1 MKSFLYF
8 CATLTTMT
16 TKRNSLLFKIKLEN
30 EEADFNVNN
39 FIDLFLENGIFESYL
54 NMVFGIA
61 THNYILKIFNV
72 TFKETTPKSIIE
84 DIYETFKEPQ
94 EVTSNDNIDFT
105 IQVNRPPGYR
115 QFITLYPMPFDV
127 DAEILKAITKNWGI
141 SNSVNTKNAPSY
153 IILTYTYILKI
164 STEKKYRTRSSSLLN
179 PLIYLDNINSF
190 IPNEVLQTLPSS
202 PLITQNEIRLAI
214 QSLNQ
219 NSALGLD
226 VFTLKLYISFSL
238 LILILCQTFNN
249 SYLRKQLTRSQSLA
263 LIKLIPKIPN
273 PISVK
278 DWPPI
283 SLLNTDY
290 KILSTIISSR
300 LKPILNSVISIKQQC
315 GLPNRQIFNNHL
327 NILSAINY
335 TNDFIQ
341 PFAILQIDFYK
352 AFDTISHEFILSTA
366 SKLGI
371 PISLLNWIRI
381 FLSDLTAQLN
391 LNSYLSDPISVKC
404 GICQGCP
411 LSKLLFLIGIEPLTK
426 KNTSFI

>member
-1 MKSFLYF
+1 
-8 CATLTTMT
+8 MT

-190 IPNEVLQTLPSS
+190 IPNEILQTLPSS

-226 VFTLKLYISFSL
+226 GFTPKLYISFSL

-249 SYLRKQLTRSQSLA
+249 SYLRKQLTRS
-263 LIKLIPKIPN
+263 
-273 PISVK
+273 
-278 DWPPI
+278 
-283 SLLNTDY
+283 
-290 KILSTIISSR
+290 
-300 LKPILNSVISIKQQC
+300 
-315 GLPNRQIFNNHL
+315 
-327 NILSAINY
+327 
-335 TNDFIQ
+335 
-341 PFAILQIDFYK
+341 
-352 AFDTISHEFILSTA
+352 
-366 SKLGI
+366 
-371 PISLLNWIRI
+371 
-381 FLSDLTAQLN
+381 
-391 LNSYLSDPISVKC
+391 
-404 GICQGCP
+404 
-411 LSKLLFLIGIEPLTK
+411 
-426 KNTSFI
+426 